1 MLIAGNDRAR
11 EPVGFLD
18 KDEVSF
24 GVAGYFCL
32 NLAVSL
38 NFYFFKLFQI
48 EMSKQSAL
56 RSRYAKE

>member
-24 GVAGYFCL
+24 GVAGF
-32 NLAVSL
+32 SW
-38 NFYFFKLFQI
+38 FEF
-48 EMSKQSAL
+48 SS
-56 RSRYAKE
+56 